1 MPGTLEF
8 SEAVITLSD
17 LVVAP
22 YTLSTD
28 TYGTPAS
35 MAVGQTLDIDW
46 EFDTDPLVGYGK
58 TYRYSSIA
66 RAAKLKFSGGGV
78 DSNVIAII
86 AGTSNAT
93 SSTTPNQRRRML
105 FKAGSQMPYFGA
117 IGVGLT
123 DDGGLLL
130 AGLQACKLGKYPKYT
145 LDGKTNKFN
154 MWESDGMAVAV
165 PQGGIDYFL
174 HVQALE
180 SLSDWTVP
188 ANGTDFKKFF
198 TDFWG
203 A

>member
-8 SEAVITLSD
+8 SEAAITLSD
-17 LVVAP
+17 LVVAA
-22 YTLSTD
+22 YTFSTD
-28 TYGTPAS
+28 TYGTPVS
-35 MAVGQTLDIDW
+35 MAVGQTLEIDW
-46 EFDTDPLVGYGK
+46 DHDTDPLVGYGK

-86 AGTSNAT
+86 AGASNDTSG
-93 SSTTPNQRRRML
+93 TTPHQVRRMKY
-105 FKAGSQMPYFGA
+105 KAGAQLPYFGA
-117 IGVGLT
+117 IGVGLA
-123 DDGGLLL
+123 DDGGLILC
-130 AGLQACKLGKYPKYT
+130 GLQACKLGKNPKYT

-188 ANGTDFKKFF
+188 ANGTDFKAFF